1 MTAYLPKI
9 FSTYN
14 NHGATPITHEA
25 RKVLLHK
32 AFRASFTLAASLYI
46 GPADAAAGGDLPL
59 CSGRAVIQ
67 AVAQGDDGPLPG
79 VEALPHTLPHSPA
92 RIPGIQ
98 ILEHVVIHSN
108 DIHQGQG
115 IAVPAVFHGV
125 GQGDLPLEFL
135 LRPEVHEDLICYPLL
150 TDSLNR
156 RHPSRL
162 LVLGTRSPHRR

>member
-59 CSGRAVIQ
+59 WFRQDLCAKLFAGSG
-67 AVAQGDDGPLPG
+67 
-79 VEALPHTLPHSPA
+79 
-92 RIPGIQ
+92 
-98 ILEHVVIHSN
+98 
-108 DIHQGQG
+108 
-115 IAVPAVFHGV
+115 
-125 GQGDLPLEFL
+125 
-135 LRPEVHEDLICYPLL
+135 
-150 TDSLNR
+150 
-156 RHPSRL
+156 
-162 LVLGTRSPHRR
+162 